1 MADTMIDPL
10 MQYELI
16 KRHMQDIQADAAR
29 RTHRRQAH
37 RTSDRT
43 AFSALRT
50 LAVSWSSLRR
60 AGSWGPPERV
70 EGAVRRLSLVGG
82 DDAQP
87 PTEGGMEAEACSAC
101 ASATGTYQ

>member
-1 MADTMIDPL
+1 MIDPW

-29 RTHRRQAH
+29 WTLRPQAR

-43 AFSALRT
+43 AFSALHT
-50 LAVSWSSLRR
+50 LAVSWSSVRR
-60 AGSWGPPERV
+60 TANRGRPERV
-70 EGAVRRLSLVGG
+70 EGAVRRLSVVGR

-87 PTEGGMEAEACSAC
+87 PTERGMEAEACSAC
-101 ASATGTYQ
+101 ATAATGTYQ